1 MPCVHAWRQ
10 EGRKEKS
17 PVEEFHAR
25 PFFFLSAQVSF
36 HCVGWLQG
44 WKNIEKFKR
53 NHAHPW
59 AVPACSRQAR
69 NNPRK
74 AHKNVGFLCG
84 RERKIFPLECRQLK
98 QAHVRNCVNTT
109 MVRRR
114 YWAAP
119 IVLDDLERNH
129 KYLKRKLGSH
139 FAFMVLREM
148 KTYSHTKFDK
158 KY

>member
-10 EGRKEKS
+10 EGREEKS

-53 NHAHPW
+53 NHAYPW

-74 AHKNVGFLCG
+74 AHKKRGFSMWEREENFPIGMQAIKTGPCKELCEYNNGSQTVLGGSNCPGWPRKKPWIFEKEIRLWFCLHGFERDENVF
-84 RERKIFPLECRQLK
+84 
-98 QAHVRNCVNTT
+98 AHQI
-109 MVRRR
+109 
-114 YWAAP
+114 W
-119 IVLDDLERNH
+119 
-129 KYLKRKLGSH
+129 
-139 FAFMVLREM
+139 
-148 KTYSHTKFDK
+148 
-158 KY
+158 